1 MSKKRLLTRHH
12 RDKREW
18 LKIILQMQ
26 FSVIPAIIFRVTFCG
41 LLGFLISVLYYFD
54 FPVSLPMK
62 SSIVP
67 SLVLGLLL
75 VFRTNTAYER
85 FWQGRQLWG
94 VIINTVRNF
103 SRQIWVS
110 VEENEPSDRKDKEAI
125 MRLLVAFAISGKLL
139 LRQQEVNYELDGY
152 MPLEWYEK
160 LKNMNHPPIHI
171 AFLVSDYLQ
180 HQYERGCINSYQLT
194 AMFRLL
200 DRMVEALTGCEGILK
215 TPIPLAYAI
224 HLRQLLLIY
233 CLLLPFQIVNEF
245 HFWTGIVV
253 ALISFTVFGIEEIAL
268 EIENPFGY
276 DPNDLPLDDICTT
289 MHRNIEDLITL
300 APYVRHW
307 KRTPVNSE
315 TYHF

>member
-1 MSKKRLLTRHH
+1 MSKKSIIDRRY
-12 RDKREW
+12 REKREW
-18 LKIILQMQ
+18 LKVILQMQ
-26 FSVIPAIIFRVTFCG
+26 SSVIPAIIFRVIFCG
-41 LLGFLISVLYYFD
+41 LFGFLIALLYFFN
-54 FPVSLPMK
+54 FPVNWPIESGIIP
-62 SSIVP
+62 SI
-67 SLVLGLLL
+67 VLGLLL

-94 VIINTVRNF
+94 SLINTVRNF

-110 VEENEPSDRKDKEAI
+110 VEENEASDRKEKEAI
-125 MRLLVAFAISGKLL
+125 MRLLVAFAIAGKLL
-139 LRQQEVNYELDGY
+139 LRGQEVNHELEGY

-160 LKNMNHPPIHI
+160 LKEMNHPPIHI
-171 AFLVSDYLQ
+171 AFLISDYLQ

-194 AMFRLL
+194 AMFKLL

-268 EIENPFGY
+268 EIENPFGH
-276 DPNDLPLDDICTT
+276 DPNDLPLDTICTT
-289 MHRNIEDLITL
+289 MHHNIEDLITL
-300 APYVRHW
+300 APCVRHW
-307 KRTPVNSE
+307 KRPRLNSE
-315 TYHF
+315 THHF

>member
-1 MSKKRLLTRHH
+1 MSKNRVIDR
-12 RDKREW
+12 RYREKREW
-18 LKIILQMQ
+18 FKVILQMQ
-26 FSVIPAIIFRVTFCG
+26 SSVIPAIIFRVTFCG
-41 LLGFLISVLYYFD
+41 LFGFLISLLYYFKL
-54 FPVSLPMK
+54 PVNWPIESGVIP
-62 SSIVP
+62 SIV
-67 SLVLGLLL
+67 LGMLL

-94 VIINTVRNF
+94 IIINTVRNF

-110 VEENEPSDRKDKEAI
+110 VEENEPSDRQEKETI
-125 MRLLVAFAISGKLL
+125 MRLLVAFAIAGKLL
-139 LRQQEVNYELDGY
+139 LRGQQINHELEGY

-160 LKNMNHPPIHI
+160 LKKMNHPPIHI
-171 AFLVSDYLQ
+171 AFLISDYLQ

-194 AMFRLL
+194 AMFKLL
-200 DRMVEALTGCEGILK
+200 DRMIEALTGCEGILK

-233 CLLLPFQIVNEF
+233 CLSLPFQIVNDF

-289 MHRNIEDLITL
+289 MHLNIEDLITL
-300 APYVRHW
+300 APSVRHW

-315 TYHF
+315 THHF